1 MSEHQQILEM
11 LANGVAA
18 QDRTTEAVIRLT
30 EAIANRFAP
39 PVIAQAGEAAV
50 AAIAEAKKPG
60 RPRKADTAPV
70 ATATTETATLPDPAP
85 APATVTSAT
94 IDDDRAVLLALVG
107 KVADGRN
114 VARELIRAQGH
125 AKLDELMADQ
135 RAAVLSKMRE
145 IAAAEAPL

>member
-60 RPRKADTAPV
+60 RPRKADTAP
-70 ATATTETATLPDPAP
+70 AAAETATLPDPAP
-85 APATVTSAT
+85 APATVTSAS

-114 VARELIRAQGH
+114 VARDLIRAHGH
-125 AKLDELMADQ
+125 AKLDELTVDQ

-145 IAAAEAPL
+145 ISAAEAPL